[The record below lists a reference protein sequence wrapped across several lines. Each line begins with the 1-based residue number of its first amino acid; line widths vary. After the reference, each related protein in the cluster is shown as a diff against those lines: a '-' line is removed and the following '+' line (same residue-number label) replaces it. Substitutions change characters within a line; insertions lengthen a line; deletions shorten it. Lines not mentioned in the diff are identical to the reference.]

1 LPVQHKLTY
10 LEQWIAERWERPQ
23 PNPLSTE
30 HRPGAA
36 ALIEWRRRRQPSIA
50 DRLLRI
56 AVDELQD
63 ERQRFVRDARG
74 GVQLHDLGRP
84 EHRDSVSR
92 CSPLTSKVEPRVGS
106 GGGVQVRSSC
116 GLLHARGAAAKST
129 SASQISLGK
138 EMPSN
143 HNTMPSIRTAGCRDR
158 RSGAR
163 RARAAARSRARRSTR
178 EPPLFEIVHPTS
190 GGARSA
196 GNAKLGRTSLAVGA
210 AGTEPAHRDPLA
222 TGRHLARE
230 AAGSHGGTLGETLA
244 LRATQGDAVLLHH
257 RPKNLTSGVDNS
269 AK

>member
-1 LPVQHKLTY
+1 MTAALSRRSGPAASGSLQRRTRTRYTSTPRAAPVRHPLAEHPRVAQHVAAEGRRGRRLPVQHKLTY

-178 EPPLFEIVHPTS
+178 EPPLFEIVHPTC
-190 GGARSA
+190 G
-196 GNAKLGRTSLAVGA
+196 
-210 AGTEPAHRDPLA
+210 
-222 TGRHLARE
+222 
-230 AAGSHGGTLGETLA
+230 AGSGST
-244 LRATQGDAVLLHH
+244 
-257 RPKNLTSGVDNS
+257 TSR
-269 AK
+269 